1 MANITINGAKY
12 NDVPRV
18 DVPSQSGGVSSFY
31 ETNGTLSITENGTYD
46 VKSKENV
53 AVNVASS
60 GGGLTLDDYMQQ
72 NQTDDSDDV
81 FGKNPNIVTNCT
93 RIRDYQFYRTRT
105 KNITANKLTEVSDNL
120 CISAGYLES
129 FEAIEAKQV
138 RSYAFSGANKL
149 RKVVLPKV
157 TYVMQSAFYNCE
169 ALEEA
174 RFGSL
179 EIIRAYAFQ
188 RCGIKNIDMSKVK
201 TVDMSAFSRSNIMKA
216 KMPLVESLGTSVFQY
231 CSALTILD
239 ISNPEATRVPNIDGY
254 DTFSSCTSMKALV
267 LRSTSKMIKLT
278 ASGNNKLPP
287 TITDG
292 TCFVYV
298 PRALLETY
306 KTATNWSVY
315 AEQFRALEDYTV
327 DGTLSGD
334 IDDTNI

>member
-53 AVNVASS
+53 EVNVAAS

-72 NQTDDSDDV
+72 NSYEDRDDV

-93 RIRDYQFYRTRT
+93 GIRDYQFYRTCV
-105 KNITANKLTEVSDNL
+105 KNITANKLTMVSDNL
-120 CISAGYLES
+120 CLNARNLES
-129 FEAIEAKQV
+129 FEATEAKQV
-138 RSYAFSGANKL
+138 RSYAFMGANGLK
-149 RKVVLPKV
+149 KVVLPKV
-157 TYVMQSAFYNCE
+157 TYIMQSAFYNCN

-174 RFGSL
+174 QFESL
-179 EIIRAYAFQ
+179 ESIGYEAFE
-188 RCGIKNIDMSKVK
+188 RCSIKNIDMSKVK
-201 TVDMSAFSRSNIMKA
+201 SVDTSAFSRSNIMKA
-216 KMPLVESLGTSVFQY
+216 KMPLVESLGSHVFEY

-239 ISNPEATRVPNIDGY
+239 ISNPEATRVPNVDGY
-254 DTFSSCTSMKALV
+254 NAFPSCTSMKALV

-278 ASGNNKLPP
+278 ASGTDKLPP
-287 TITDG
+287 TISDG
-292 TCFVYV
+292 TCFIYV
-298 PRALLETY
+298 PRTLLETY

-334 IDDTNI
+334 IDETKI

>member
-72 NQTDDSDDV
+72 TQYDDFDDI

-93 RIRDYQFYRTRT
+93 CIRNYQFYRTRV
-105 KNITANKLTEVSDNL
+105 KNITANKLTNVSDNL
-120 CISAGYLES
+120 CNSAAYLER
-129 FEAIEAKQV
+129 FTAMEATQV
-138 RSYAFSGANKL
+138 RSYAFSQAKNL
-149 RKVVLPKV
+149 TKVVLPKV
-157 TYVMQSAFYNCE
+157 TYIMQSAFYSCD

-174 RFGSL
+174 QFESL
-179 EIIRAYAFQ
+179 ESIGYEAFQ
-188 RCGIKNIDMSKVK
+188 RCSIKNIDMSKVK
-201 TVDMSAFSRSNIMKA
+201 TVATSAFSRSNIMKA
-216 KMPLVESLGTSVFQY
+216 KMPLVESMDSGVFQY
-231 CSALTILD
+231 CINLTMLD
-239 ISNPEATRVPNIDGY
+239 ISNPEATKVPDIKGY
-254 DTFSSCTSMKALV
+254 NAFSSCTSMKALI
-267 LRSTSKMIKLT
+267 LRSTSQMIKLT
-278 ASGNNKLPP
+278 ASGDNKLPP
-287 TITDG
+287 TVTDG
-292 TCFVYV
+292 TCFIYV
-298 PRALLETY
+298 PRTLLETY

-334 IDDTNI
+334 IDETKI

>member
-53 AVNVASS
+53 EVNVASS

-72 NQTDDSDDV
+72 EQYDDFDDV

-93 RIRDYQFYRTRT
+93 GIRNYQFYRTRV
-105 KNITANKLTEVSDNL
+105 KNITANKLTNVSDNL
-120 CISAGYLES
+120 CNCADYLES
-129 FEAIEAKQV
+129 FTAMEATQV
-138 RSYAFSGANKL
+138 RSGAFSQAKNL
-149 RKVVLPKV
+149 TKVVLPKV
-157 TYVMQSAFYNCE
+157 TYIMQSAFYNCE

-174 RFGSL
+174 QFESL
-179 EIIRAYAFQ
+179 ESIGYEAFQ

-201 TVDMSAFSRSNIMKA
+201 TVDTSAFSRSNIMKA
-216 KMPLVESLGTSVFQY
+216 KMPLVESLGSHVFEY

-239 ISNPEATRVPNIDGY
+239 ISNPEATKVPNIDGY
-254 DTFSSCTSMKALV
+254 NAFESCTSMKALV

-287 TITDG
+287 TVTDG

-298 PRALLETY
+298 PRTLLETY

-334 IDDTNI
+334 IDETKI

>member
-31 ETNGTLSITENGTYD
+31 ETNGTLSVTENGTYD

-53 AVNVASS
+53 AVNVVSS
-60 GGGLTLDDYMQQ
+60 GAGLTLDDYMQQ
-72 NQTDDSDDV
+72 NSYEDRDDV

-93 RIRDYQFYRTRT
+93 NIRDYQFYRTSVESI
-105 KNITANKLTEVSDNL
+105 KANKLRVVSNNL
-120 CISAGYLES
+120 CTNTYNLES
-129 FEAIEAKQV
+129 FEAIEATQV
-138 RSYAFSGANKL
+138 RSSAFMSSRSLK
-149 RKVVLPKV
+149 KVVLPKV
-157 TYVMQSAFYNCE
+157 TFIMNDAFSSCTV
-169 ALEEA
+169 LEEA
-174 RFGSL
+174 QFESL
-179 EIIRAYAFQ
+179 ESIGYEAFQ

-201 TVDMSAFSRSNIMKA
+201 SVDTSAFSRSNIMKA
-216 KMPLVESLGTSVFQY
+216 KMPLVESLGSHVFEY

-254 DTFSSCTSMKALV
+254 NAFSSCTSMKALI

-278 ASGNNKLPP
+278 ASGTDKLPP

-292 TCFVYV
+292 TCFIYV
-298 PRALLETY
+298 PRTLLETY

-315 AEQFRALEDYTV
+315 AGQFRALEDYTV

-334 IDDTNI
+334 IDETKI